1 MATKKK
7 PGRPRKTPKEK
18 VKTKYIY
25 ITDGQEQT
33 IKKGFQSLTKA
44 VLAKCE

>member
-7 PGRPRKTPKEK
+7 VGRPVKDGKDK

-25 ITDGQEQT
+25 LTDGQELK
-33 IKKGFQSLTKA
+33 IKKGFKTLTTA
-44 VLAKCE
+44 VLAKCG

>member
-7 PGRPRKTPKEK
+7 PGRPKKDDKAK

-25 ITDGQEQT
+25 ITDAKEKE
-33 IKKGFQSLTKA
+33 IKKGFKDLTTA
-44 VLAKCE
+44 VLAKCG

>member
-7 PGRPRKTPKEK
+7 QGRPIKGDKEK

-25 ITDGQEQT
+25 LTDPQET
-33 IKKGFQSLTKA
+33 KIKKGFKTLTEA
-44 VLAKCE
+44 VLAKCG